1 MNGELKDLNPSG
13 YAVLSS
19 ISPGSYRIFVENPFH
34 KWFFTVYNVT
44 PGINLLNISLR
55 PATRYIGSGNQY
67 PWVQI
72 GPAGISNPFDQGNSI
87 YFNASGHIG
96 LIQID
101 PLNPSIIYMASGT
114 ASDGIMGPI
123 SVSGNTIYA
132 PQHES
137 LA

>member
-1 MNGELKDLNPSG
+1 MNGELEDLNSSG

-34 KWFFTVYNVT
+34 KWFFTVYNAM

-72 GPAGISNPFDQGNSI
+72 GPAGISNPFD
-87 YFNASGHIG
+87 
-96 LIQID
+96 
-101 PLNPSIIYMASGT
+101 
-114 ASDGIMGPI
+114 PI
-123 SVSGNTIYA
+123 KAIAYTSMRQAI
-132 PQHES
+132 
-137 LA
+137 